1 MDLFPET
8 LGAAPAPIEYESA
21 DMRNKWGQPR
31 MVVRLIP
38 RWDEVAGLWSVGWL
52 CTIDKAVDEYLPIK
66 STPAAYPWYRP
77 GQFPQAKGLD
87 VAKAIA
93 ARAVKIVME
102 QMLGY
107 VEQDIWPTVRAVQA
121 QLERDAQRWLG
132 HIPEGARL

>member
-21 DMRNKWGQPR
+21 DMRNKWDQPR
-31 MVVRLIP
+31 MLVRLVP
-38 RWDEVAGLWSVGWL
+38 SWDAGGGLWSVGWF
-52 CTIDKAVDEYLPIK
+52 CMIDKAADEHLPIK
-66 STPAAYPWYRP
+66 STPPGYPWYRP
-77 GQFPQAKGLD
+77 GQFPQAKGQD

-107 VEQDIWPTVRAVQA
+107 VDRDIWPAVRAAQA
-121 QLERDAQRWLG
+121 QLESDAQRWLG
-132 HIPEGARL
+132 AGA